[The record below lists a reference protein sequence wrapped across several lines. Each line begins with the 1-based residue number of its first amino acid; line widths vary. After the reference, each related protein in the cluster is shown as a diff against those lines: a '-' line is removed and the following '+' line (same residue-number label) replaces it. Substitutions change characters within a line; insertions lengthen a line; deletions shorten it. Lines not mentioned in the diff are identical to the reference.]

1 MDAQHTAQPITTPAV
16 ASNMTDATMTMPV
29 EKPEQ
34 SHQRPESLASSEAEM
49 EKPASPPSDLKP
61 SVSNGEQ
68 VFPPFRQRVIV
79 MVAILLAVFLI
90 ALDRTIIATAIPKIT
105 DEFHS
110 LNDIGWYG
118 SAFMLTTCGF
128 QLLLGR
134 VYTFYSPKYIFMI
147 MILVFELGSAICGSA
162 PNSIAV
168 IIGRAIQGLGS
179 AGITSGAI
187 ILMVNTVPLADRP
200 KYMGF
205 FGATF
210 GVASVTGPLV
220 GGAFTTDLTW
230 RWCFYINLP
239 IGGIAL
245 AIIAFI
251 LKPTPP
257 QQGGLTILQQIGRR
271 PSSRQPPKRLLN
283 HRLSLRINHTRR
295 LIQQHNLRLPQ
306 DRARNGNALD
316 IVCLLLALQWG
327 GSTYRWSDPII
338 IALFV
343 VFALLALAFI
353 LVQILLPKTATIP
366 ASVLQSRSMLA
377 GMWLTFCIASAMLTF
392 TYFLPT
398 WFQAI
403 KGTSAVQSGID
414 TIPMVLALVVGNISA
429 GQITGRIGYYT
440 SQAYASALILPIG
453 AGLITIFTP
462 STTSSAWIGYQV
474 LLGLGIGLG
483 MQQGNLAAQTVLARR
498 DVPIGVSLM
507 MFWQNL
513 GGAIFVSVGQNVFES
528 RLVSALVHRDIGL
541 SPGQIVN
548 TGATELR
555 SVVPAEKL
563 GELLGIYND
572 AVRQVFVV
580 GTILACLAALG
591 AVGLEWRSV
600 KGKQGPGGGKKAVV
614 VVSEKVEGE
623 GVAAE
628 TV

>member
-1 MDAQHTAQPITTPAV
+1 MDAQHTAQPTATPAI
-16 ASNMTDATMTMPV
+16 ASDMTDATMTMPV

-34 SHQRPESLASSEAEM
+34 AHQRPESLASSEAEAEM
-49 EKPASPPSDLKP
+49 EKQASPPSDLKP

-110 LNDIGWYG
+110 LNDIGWYVHNISLNLDSSTDTPANTRLVNDRYG

-134 VYTFYSPKYIFMI
+134 VYTFYSPKYVFML
-147 MILVFELGSAICGSA
+147 MILVFELGSAVCGSA

-168 IIGRAIQGLGS
+168 IIGRAIQGVGS
-179 AGITSGAI
+179 AGIVSGAI
-187 ILMVNTVPLADRP
+187 ILMVNTIPLAARP

-210 GVASVTGPLV
+210 GVASVIGPLV

-239 IGGIAL
+239 VGGIAL

-257 QQGGLTILQQIGRR
+257 QQGGLTILQQIGKLDLLGELCLL
-271 PSSRQPPKRLLN
+271 PS
-283 HRLSLRINHTRR
+283 
-295 LIQQHNLRLPQ
+295 
-306 DRARNGNALD
+306 

-327 GSTYRWSDPII
+327 GSTYPWSDPRI

-353 LVQILLPKTATIP
+353 LVQILMPKTATIP
-366 ASVLQSRSMLA
+366 ASVLKSRSMLA

-453 AGLITIFTP
+453 AGLITTFTP

-474 LLGLGIGLG
+474 LLGLGIGFG

-528 RLVSALVHRDIGL
+528 RLVSALVHLDIGGL
-541 SPGQIVN
+541 GAAQIVN

-580 GTILACLAALG
+580 GTILACLAAVG

-600 KGKQGPGGGKKAVV
+600 KGKQGPGGGKAVAV

-623 GVAAE
+623 EGKAE

>member
-1 MDAQHTAQPITTPAV
+1 MDAQHTAQPTTTPAI

-34 SHQRPESLASSEAEM
+34 THQRTESLASSEAEAEM

-147 MILVFELGSAICGSA
+147 MILVFELGSAVCGSA

-168 IIGRAIQGLGS
+168 IIGRAIQGVGS
-179 AGITSGAI
+179 AGIVSGAI
-187 ILMVNTVPLADRP
+187 ILMVNTIPLAARP

-210 GVASVTGPLV
+210 GVASVIGPLV

-257 QQGGLTILQQIGRR
+257 QQGGLTILQQIGKLDLLGELCLL
-271 PSSRQPPKRLLN
+271 PS
-283 HRLSLRINHTRR
+283 
-295 LIQQHNLRLPQ
+295 
-306 DRARNGNALD
+306 

-327 GSTYRWSDPII
+327 GSTYPWSDPRI

-353 LVQILLPKTATIP
+353 LVQILMPKTATIP
-366 ASVLQSRSMLA
+366 ASVLKSRSMLA

-453 AGLITIFTP
+453 AGLITTFTP

-474 LLGLGIGLG
+474 LLGLGIGFG

-528 RLVSALVHRDIGL
+528 RLVSELVHHDIGL
-541 SPGQIVN
+541 SPAQIVN

-600 KGKQGPGGGKKAVV
+600 KGKQGPGGGKPAAV

-623 GVAAE
+623 EGAAE

>member
-1 MDAQHTAQPITTPAV
+1 MDAQHTAQPTATPAI
-16 ASNMTDATMTMPV
+16 ASDMTDATMTMPV

-34 SHQRPESLASSEAEM
+34 AHQRPESLASSEAEAEM
-49 EKPASPPSDLKP
+49 EKQASPPSDLKP

-110 LNDIGWYG
+110 LNDIGWYVHNISLNLDSSTDTPANTRLVNDRYG

-134 VYTFYSPKYIFMI
+134 VYTFYSPKYVFML
-147 MILVFELGSAICGSA
+147 MILVFELGSAVCGSA

-168 IIGRAIQGLGS
+168 IIGRAIQGVGS
-179 AGITSGAI
+179 AGIVSGAI
-187 ILMVNTVPLADRP
+187 ILMVNTIPLAARP

-210 GVASVTGPLV
+210 GVASVIGPLV

-239 IGGIAL
+239 VGGIAL

-257 QQGGLTILQQIGRR
+257 QQGGLTILQQIGKLDLLGELCLL
-271 PSSRQPPKRLLN
+271 PS
-283 HRLSLRINHTRR
+283 
-295 LIQQHNLRLPQ
+295 
-306 DRARNGNALD
+306 

-327 GSTYRWSDPII
+327 GSTYPWSDPRI

-353 LVQILLPKTATIP
+353 LVQILMPKTATIP
-366 ASVLQSRSMLA
+366 ASVLKSRSMLA

-453 AGLITIFTP
+453 AGLITTFTP

-474 LLGLGIGLG
+474 LLGLGIGFG

-528 RLVSALVHRDIGL
+528 RLVSALVHLDIGGL
-541 SPGQIVN
+541 SAAQIVN

-555 SVVPAEKL
+555 SVVPAERL

-580 GTILACLAALG
+580 GTILACLAAVG

-600 KGKQGPGGGKKAVV
+600 KGKQGPGGGKAAAV

-623 GVAAE
+623 EGKAE

>member
-1 MDAQHTAQPITTPAV
+1 MDDQHTALAIPPATE
-16 ASNMTDATMTMPV
+16 SSMTDAAMTSPV
-29 EKPEQ
+29 DEPEKE
-34 SHQRPESLASSEAEM
+34 SKRPDSFASSNVET
-49 EKPASPPSDLKP
+49 EKQVLPQGDADPSGP
-61 SVSNGEQ
+61 GNEPE
-68 VFPPFRQRVIV
+68 FPPFRQRVIV

-118 SAFMLTTCGF
+118 SAFMLTTCCF

-134 VYTFYSPKYIFMI
+134 VYTFYSPKYIFMV
-147 MILVFELGSAICGSA
+147 MILVFELGSAVCGAA

-168 IIGRAIQGLGS
+168 IIGRAIQGVGS
-179 AGITSGAI
+179 AGITAGAI
-187 ILMVNTVPLADRP
+187 ILMVNTIPLAVRP
-200 KYMGF
+200 KWMGF

-210 GVASVTGPLV
+210 GVASVVGPLV
-220 GGAFTTDLTW
+220 GGAFTTDVSW

-257 QQGGLTILQQIGRR
+257 QQGGLSVRQQTA
-271 PSSRQPPKRLLN
+271 KLDLLGE
-283 HRLSLRINHTRR
+283 LCL
-295 LIQQHNLRLPQ
+295 LPC
-306 DRARNGNALD
+306 

-327 GSTYRWSDPII
+327 GSTYSWHDPII

-343 VFALLALAFI
+343 LFAVLAVGFV
-353 LVQILLPKTATIP
+353 LVQIFMPKTATIP
-366 ASVLQSRSMLA
+366 ASIVKSRSMIA
-377 GMWLTFCIASAMLTF
+377 GMWLTFCISSAMLAF

-403 KGTSAVQSGID
+403 KGTSAVRSGID
-414 TIPMVLALVVGNISA
+414 TIPMVLALVVGNIAA

-440 SQAYASALILPIG
+440 SQAYASAVILPIG
-453 AGLITIFTP
+453 AGLITTFK
-462 STTSSAWIGYQV
+462 TTTGHSAWIGYQV

-483 MQQGNLAAQTVLARR
+483 MQQGNMAAQTVLARR

-528 RLVSALVHRDIGL
+528 RLVSELVHQNIGL
-541 SPGQIVN
+541 SPEQIVN
-548 TGATELR
+548 TGATDLR
-555 SVVPAEKL
+555 GAMPAEKL
-563 GELLGIYND
+563 ADLLTIYNL

-600 KGKQGPGGGKKAVV
+600 KGKQGPGGGKPAAPEELQGEDVTL
-614 VVSEKVEGE
+614 EKV
-623 GVAAE
+623 
-628 TV
+628 

>member
-1 MDAQHTAQPITTPAV
+1 MDAQHTAQPTATPAI
-16 ASNMTDATMTMPV
+16 ASDMTDATMTMPV

-34 SHQRPESLASSEAEM
+34 AHQRPESLASSEAEAEM
-49 EKPASPPSDLKP
+49 EKQASPPSDLKP

-110 LNDIGWYG
+110 LNDIGWYVHNISLNLDSSTDTPANTRLVNDRYG

-134 VYTFYSPKYIFMI
+134 VYTFYSPKYVFML
-147 MILVFELGSAICGSA
+147 MILVFELGSAVCGSA

-168 IIGRAIQGLGS
+168 IIGRAIQGVGS
-179 AGITSGAI
+179 AGIVSGAI
-187 ILMVNTVPLADRP
+187 ILMVNTIPLAARP

-210 GVASVTGPLV
+210 GVASVIGPLV
-220 GGAFTTDLTW
+220 
-230 RWCFYINLP
+230 
-239 IGGIAL
+239 
-245 AIIAFI
+245 
-251 LKPTPP
+251 
-257 QQGGLTILQQIGRR
+257 GGLTILQQIGKLDLLGELCLL
-271 PSSRQPPKRLLN
+271 PS
-283 HRLSLRINHTRR
+283 
-295 LIQQHNLRLPQ
+295 
-306 DRARNGNALD
+306 

-327 GSTYRWSDPII
+327 GSTYPWSDPRI

-353 LVQILLPKTATIP
+353 LVQILMPKTATIP
-366 ASVLQSRSMLA
+366 ASVLKSRSMLA

-453 AGLITIFTP
+453 AGLITTFTP

-474 LLGLGIGLG
+474 LLGLGIGFG

-528 RLVSALVHRDIGL
+528 RLVSALVHLDIGGL
-541 SPGQIVN
+541 SAAQIVN

-555 SVVPAEKL
+555 SVVPAERL

-580 GTILACLAALG
+580 GTILACLAAVG

-600 KGKQGPGGGKKAVV
+600 KGKQGPGGGKAAAV

-623 GVAAE
+623 EGKAE

>member
-1 MDAQHTAQPITTPAV
+1 MDAQHTAQPTTTPAI

-68 VFPPFRQRVIV
+68 VFPPFRQRVVV

-110 LNDIGWYG
+110 LNNIGWYG

-128 QLLLGR
+128 QVLLGR

-147 MILVFELGSAICGSA
+147 MILVFELGSAVCGSA

-168 IIGRAIQGLGS
+168 IIGRAIQGVGS
-179 AGITSGAI
+179 AGIVSGAI
-187 ILMVNTVPLADRP
+187 ILMVNTIPLAARP

-210 GVASVTGPLV
+210 GVASVIGPLV

-257 QQGGLTILQQIGRR
+257 QQGGLTILQQIGKLDLLGELCLL
-271 PSSRQPPKRLLN
+271 PS
-283 HRLSLRINHTRR
+283 
-295 LIQQHNLRLPQ
+295 
-306 DRARNGNALD
+306 

-327 GSTYRWSDPII
+327 GSTYRWSDPVI

-353 LVQILLPKTATIP
+353 LVQILMPKTATIP
-366 ASVLQSRSMLA
+366 AS
-377 GMWLTFCIASAMLTF
+377 
-392 TYFLPT
+392 
-398 WFQAI
+398 
-403 KGTSAVQSGID
+403 GTSAVHSGID

-453 AGLITIFTP
+453 AGLITTFTP

-474 LLGLGIGLG
+474 LLGLGIGFG

-528 RLVSALVHRDIGL
+528 RLVSELVNRDIGL

-600 KGKQGPGGGKKAVV
+600 KGKQGPGGGKPAAVV
-614 VVSEKVEGE
+614 VPEKLEGE
-623 GVAAE
+623 EGAAE

>member
-1 MDAQHTAQPITTPAV
+1 MDAQHTAQPTATPAI
-16 ASNMTDATMTMPV
+16 ASDMTDATMTMPV

-34 SHQRPESLASSEAEM
+34 AHQRPESLASSEAEAEM

-118 SAFMLTTCGF
+118 SAFMLATCGF

-134 VYTFYSPKYIFMI
+134 VYTFYSPKYVFML
-147 MILVFELGSAICGSA
+147 MILVFELGSAVCGSA

-168 IIGRAIQGLGS
+168 IIGRAIQGVGS
-179 AGITSGAI
+179 AGIVSGAI
-187 ILMVNTVPLADRP
+187 ILMVNTIPLAARP

-210 GVASVTGPLV
+210 GVASVIGPLV

-239 IGGIAL
+239 VGGIAL

-257 QQGGLTILQQIGRR
+257 QQGGLTILQQIGKLDLLGELCLL
-271 PSSRQPPKRLLN
+271 PS
-283 HRLSLRINHTRR
+283 
-295 LIQQHNLRLPQ
+295 
-306 DRARNGNALD
+306 

-327 GSTYRWSDPII
+327 GSTYPWSDPRI

-353 LVQILLPKTATIP
+353 LVQILMPKTATIP
-366 ASVLQSRSMLA
+366 ASVLKSRSMLA

-453 AGLITIFTP
+453 AGLITTFTP

-474 LLGLGIGLG
+474 LLGLGIGFG

-528 RLVSALVHRDIGL
+528 RLVSALVHLDIGGL
-541 SPGQIVN
+541 SAAQIVN

-580 GTILACLAALG
+580 GTILACLAAVG

-600 KGKQGPGGGKKAVV
+600 KGKQGPGGGKAAAV

-623 GVAAE
+623 EGKAE

>member
-1 MDAQHTAQPITTPAV
+1 MDAQHTAQPTTTPAI

-34 SHQRPESLASSEAEM
+34 THQRTESLASSEAEAEM

-147 MILVFELGSAICGSA
+147 MILVFELGSAVCGSA

-168 IIGRAIQGLGS
+168 IIGRAIQGVGS
-179 AGITSGAI
+179 AGIVSGAI
-187 ILMVNTVPLADRP
+187 ILMVNTIPLAARP

-210 GVASVTGPLV
+210 GVASVIGPLV

-257 QQGGLTILQQIGRR
+257 QQGGLTILQQIGKLDLLGELCLL
-271 PSSRQPPKRLLN
+271 PS
-283 HRLSLRINHTRR
+283 
-295 LIQQHNLRLPQ
+295 
-306 DRARNGNALD
+306 

-327 GSTYRWSDPII
+327 GSTYRWSDPVI

-353 LVQILLPKTATIP
+353 LVQILMPKTATIP
-366 ASVLQSRSMLA
+366 ASVLKSRSMLA

-453 AGLITIFTP
+453 AGLITTFTP
-462 STTSSAWIGYQV
+462 FTTSSAWIGYQV
-474 LLGLGIGLG
+474 LLGLGIGFG

-528 RLVSALVHRDIGL
+528 RLVSELVNRDIGL

-563 GELLGIYND
+563 GELLGIYNV

-591 AVGLEWRSV
+591 AAGLEWRSV
-600 KGKQGPGGGKKAVV
+600 KGKQGPGGGKPAAV

-623 GVAAE
+623 EGAAE

>member
-1 MDAQHTAQPITTPAV
+1 M
-16 ASNMTDATMTMPV
+16 
-29 EKPEQ
+29 
-34 SHQRPESLASSEAEM
+34 
-49 EKPASPPSDLKP
+49 
-61 SVSNGEQ
+61 
-68 VFPPFRQRVIV
+68 
-79 MVAILLAVFLI
+79 
-90 ALDRTIIATAIPKIT
+90 
-105 DEFHS
+105 
-110 LNDIGWYG
+110 
-118 SAFMLTTCGF
+118 
-128 QLLLGR
+128 
-134 VYTFYSPKYIFMI
+134 YS
-147 MILVFELGSAICGSA
+147 
-162 PNSIAV
+162 
-168 IIGRAIQGLGS
+168 
-179 AGITSGAI
+179 
-187 ILMVNTVPLADRP
+187 TV
-200 KYMGF
+200 
-205 FGATF
+205 
-210 GVASVTGPLV
+210 
-220 GGAFTTDLTW
+220 
-230 RWCFYINLP
+230 NLP

-257 QQGGLTILQQIGRR
+257 QQGGLTILQQIGKLDLLGELCLL
-271 PSSRQPPKRLLN
+271 PS
-283 HRLSLRINHTRR
+283 
-295 LIQQHNLRLPQ
+295 
-306 DRARNGNALD
+306 

-327 GSTYRWSDPII
+327 GSTYRWSDPVI

-353 LVQILLPKTATIP
+353 LVQILMPKTATIP
-366 ASVLQSRSMLA
+366 ASVLKSRSMLA

-403 KGTSAVQSGID
+403 KGTSAVHSGID

-453 AGLITIFTP
+453 AGLITTFTP

-474 LLGLGIGLG
+474 LLGLGIGFG

-528 RLVSALVHRDIGL
+528 RLVSELVNRDIGL

-600 KGKQGPGGGKKAVV
+600 KGKQGPGGGKPAAVV
-614 VVSEKVEGE
+614 VPEKLEGE
-623 GVAAE
+623 EGAAE

>member
-1 MDAQHTAQPITTPAV
+1 MDAQHTAQPTATPAI
-16 ASNMTDATMTMPV
+16 ASDMTDATMTMPV

-34 SHQRPESLASSEAEM
+34 AHQRPESLASSEAEAEM
-49 EKPASPPSDLKP
+49 EKQASPPSDLKP

-134 VYTFYSPKYIFMI
+134 VYTFYSPKYVFML
-147 MILVFELGSAICGSA
+147 MILVFELGSAVCGSA

-168 IIGRAIQGLGS
+168 IIGRAIQGVGS
-179 AGITSGAI
+179 AGIVSGAI
-187 ILMVNTVPLADRP
+187 ILMVNTIPLAARP

-210 GVASVTGPLV
+210 GVASVIGPLV

-239 IGGIAL
+239 VGGIAL

-257 QQGGLTILQQIGRR
+257 QQGGLTILQQIGKLDLLGELCLL
-271 PSSRQPPKRLLN
+271 PS
-283 HRLSLRINHTRR
+283 
-295 LIQQHNLRLPQ
+295 
-306 DRARNGNALD
+306 

-327 GSTYRWSDPII
+327 GSTYPWSDPRI

-353 LVQILLPKTATIP
+353 LVQILMPKTATIP
-366 ASVLQSRSMLA
+366 ASVLKSRSMLA

-453 AGLITIFTP
+453 AGLITTFTP

-474 LLGLGIGLG
+474 LLGLGIGFG

-528 RLVSALVHRDIGL
+528 RLVSALVHLDIGGL
-541 SPGQIVN
+541 GAAQIVN

-580 GTILACLAALG
+580 GTILACLAAVG

-600 KGKQGPGGGKKAVV
+600 KGKQGPGGGKAVAV

-623 GVAAE
+623 EGKAE

>member
-1 MDAQHTAQPITTPAV
+1 MDAQHTAQPTTTPAI

-68 VFPPFRQRVIV
+68 VFPPFRQRVVV

-110 LNDIGWYG
+110 LNNIGWYG

-128 QLLLGR
+128 QVLLGR

-147 MILVFELGSAICGSA
+147 MILVFELGSAVCGSA

-168 IIGRAIQGLGS
+168 IIGRAIQGVGS
-179 AGITSGAI
+179 AGIVSGAI
-187 ILMVNTVPLADRP
+187 ILMVNTIPLAARP

-210 GVASVTGPLV
+210 GVASVIGPLV

-257 QQGGLTILQQIGRR
+257 QQGGLTILQQIGKLDLLGELCLL
-271 PSSRQPPKRLLN
+271 PS
-283 HRLSLRINHTRR
+283 
-295 LIQQHNLRLPQ
+295 
-306 DRARNGNALD
+306 

-327 GSTYRWSDPII
+327 GSTYRWSDPVI

-353 LVQILLPKTATIP
+353 LVQILMPKTATIP
-366 ASVLQSRSMLA
+366 ASVLKSRSMLA
-377 GMWLTFCIASAMLTF
+377 GMWLTFLHRLGHANLHL
-392 TYFLPT
+392 LPPHL
-398 WFQAI
+398 
-403 KGTSAVQSGID
+403 GTSAVHSGID

-453 AGLITIFTP
+453 AGLITTFTP

-474 LLGLGIGLG
+474 LLGLGIGFG

-528 RLVSALVHRDIGL
+528 RLVSELVNRDIGL

-600 KGKQGPGGGKKAVV
+600 KGKQGPGGGKPAAVV
-614 VVSEKVEGE
+614 VPEKLEGE
-623 GVAAE
+623 EGAAE

>member
-1 MDAQHTAQPITTPAV
+1 MDAQHTAQPTTTPAI

-34 SHQRPESLASSEAEM
+34 AHQRPESLASSEAEAEM
-49 EKPASPPSDLKP
+49 EKQASPPSDLKP

-79 MVAILLAVFLI
+79 MIAILLAVFLI

-110 LNDIGWYG
+110 LNDIGWYVHTISLNLDSSTETPANTRLVNDRYG

-147 MILVFELGSAICGSA
+147 MILVFELGSAVCGSA

-168 IIGRAIQGLGS
+168 IIGRAIQGVGS
-179 AGITSGAI
+179 AGIVSGAI
-187 ILMVNTVPLADRP
+187 ILMVNTIPLAARP

-220 GGAFTTDLTW
+220 V
-230 RWCFYINLP
+230 NLP

-257 QQGGLTILQQIGRR
+257 QQGGLTILQQIGKLDLLGELCLL
-271 PSSRQPPKRLLN
+271 PS
-283 HRLSLRINHTRR
+283 
-295 LIQQHNLRLPQ
+295 
-306 DRARNGNALD
+306 

-327 GSTYRWSDPII
+327 GSTYRWSDPRI

-353 LVQILLPKTATIP
+353 LVQILMPKTATIP
-366 ASVLQSRSMLA
+366 SSVLKSRSMLA
-377 GMWLTFCIASAMLTF
+377 GMWLTFCIASAMLAF

-403 KGTSAVQSGID
+403 KGTSAVHSGID

-453 AGLITIFTP
+453 AGLITTFTP

-528 RLVSALVHRDIGL
+528 RLVSALVHLDIGGL

-563 GELLGIYND
+563 GELLGVYND

-600 KGKQGPGGGKKAVV
+600 KGKQGPGGGKAA
-614 VVSEKVEGE
+614 VVSEKMEGE
-623 GVAAE
+623 EGKAE
-628 TV
+628 MV

>member
-1 MDAQHTAQPITTPAV
+1 MDAQHTAQPTTTPAI

-68 VFPPFRQRVIV
+68 VFPPFRQRVVV

-147 MILVFELGSAICGSA
+147 MILVFELGSAVCGSA

-168 IIGRAIQGLGS
+168 IIGRAIQGVGS
-179 AGITSGAI
+179 AGIVSGAI
-187 ILMVNTVPLADRP
+187 ILMVNTIPLAARP

-210 GVASVTGPLV
+210 GVASVIGPLV

-257 QQGGLTILQQIGRR
+257 QQGGLTILQQIGKLDLLGELCLL
-271 PSSRQPPKRLLN
+271 PS
-283 HRLSLRINHTRR
+283 
-295 LIQQHNLRLPQ
+295 
-306 DRARNGNALD
+306 

-327 GSTYRWSDPII
+327 GSTYRWSDPVI

-353 LVQILLPKTATIP
+353 LVQILMPKTATIP
-366 ASVLQSRSMLA
+366 ASVLKSRSMLA

-403 KGTSAVQSGID
+403 KGTSAVHSGID

-440 SQAYASALILPIG
+440 SQASASALILPIG
-453 AGLITIFTP
+453 AGLITTFTP

-474 LLGLGIGLG
+474 LLGLGIGFG

-528 RLVSALVHRDIGL
+528 RLVSELVNRDIGL

-600 KGKQGPGGGKKAVV
+600 KGKQGPGGGKPAAVV
-614 VVSEKVEGE
+614 VPEKLEGE
-623 GVAAE
+623 EGAAE

>member
-1 MDAQHTAQPITTPAV
+1 MDAQHTAQPTTTPAI

-34 SHQRPESLASSEAEM
+34 AHQRPESLASSEAEAEM
-49 EKPASPPSDLKP
+49 EKQASPPSDLKP

-79 MVAILLAVFLI
+79 MIAILLAVFLI

-110 LNDIGWYG
+110 LNDIGWYVHTISLNLDSSTETPANTRLVNDRYG

-147 MILVFELGSAICGSA
+147 MILVFELGSAVCGSA

-168 IIGRAIQGLGS
+168 IIGRAIQGVGS
-179 AGITSGAI
+179 AGIVSGAI
-187 ILMVNTVPLADRP
+187 ILMVNTIPLAARP

-220 GGAFTTDLTW
+220 V
-230 RWCFYINLP
+230 NLP

-257 QQGGLTILQQIGRR
+257 QQGGLTILQQIGKLDLLGELCLL
-271 PSSRQPPKRLLN
+271 PS
-283 HRLSLRINHTRR
+283 
-295 LIQQHNLRLPQ
+295 
-306 DRARNGNALD
+306 

-327 GSTYRWSDPII
+327 GSTYRWSDPRI

-353 LVQILLPKTATIP
+353 LVQILMPKTATIP
-366 ASVLQSRSMLA
+366 SCVLKSRSMLA
-377 GMWLTFCIASAMLTF
+377 GMWLTFCIASAMLAF

-403 KGTSAVQSGID
+403 KGTSAVHSGID

-440 SQAYASALILPIG
+440 SQAYAAALILPIG
-453 AGLITIFTP
+453 AGLITTFTP

-474 LLGLGIGLG
+474 LLGLGTGLG

-528 RLVSALVHRDIGL
+528 RLVSALVHLDIGGL

-563 GELLGIYND
+563 GELLGVYND

-600 KGKQGPGGGKKAVV
+600 KGKQGPGGGKAA
-614 VVSEKVEGE
+614 VVSEKMEGE
-623 GVAAE
+623 EGKAE
-628 TV
+628 MV

>member
-1 MDAQHTAQPITTPAV
+1 MDAQHTAQPTTTPAI

-34 SHQRPESLASSEAEM
+34 AHQRPDSLASSEAEM
-49 EKPASPPSDLKP
+49 EKQASPPSDLKP

-147 MILVFELGSAICGSA
+147 MILVFELGSAVCGSA

-168 IIGRAIQGLGS
+168 IIGRAIQGVGS
-179 AGITSGAI
+179 AGIVSGAI
-187 ILMVNTVPLADRP
+187 ILMVNTIPLAARP

-210 GVASVTGPLV
+210 GVASVIGPLV

-257 QQGGLTILQQIGRR
+257 QQGGLTILQQIGKLDLLGELCLL
-271 PSSRQPPKRLLN
+271 PS
-283 HRLSLRINHTRR
+283 I
-295 LIQQHNLRLPQ
+295 I
-306 DRARNGNALD
+306 
-316 IVCLLLALQWG
+316 CLLLALQWG
-327 GSTYRWSDPII
+327 GSTYRWLDPVI

-353 LVQILLPKTATIP
+353 LVQILMPETATIP
-366 ASVLQSRSMLA
+366 ASVLKSRSMLA

-453 AGLITIFTP
+453 AGLITTFTP

-474 LLGLGIGLG
+474 LLGLGIGFG

-528 RLVSALVHRDIGL
+528 RLVSELVNRDIGL

-591 AVGLEWRSV
+591 AAGLEWRSV
-600 KGKQGPGGGKKAVV
+600 KGKQGPGGGKPAAV
-614 VVSEKVEGE
+614 VVSEKVEGGE
-623 GVAAE
+623 GAAE

>member
-1 MDAQHTAQPITTPAV
+1 MDAQHTAQPTTTPAI

-68 VFPPFRQRVIV
+68 VFPPFRQRVVV

-147 MILVFELGSAICGSA
+147 MILVFELGSAVCGSA

-168 IIGRAIQGLGS
+168 IIGRAIQGVGS
-179 AGITSGAI
+179 AGIVSGAI
-187 ILMVNTVPLADRP
+187 ILMVNTIPLAARP

-210 GVASVTGPLV
+210 GVASVIGPLV

-257 QQGGLTILQQIGRR
+257 QQGGLTILQQIGKLDLLGELCLL
-271 PSSRQPPKRLLN
+271 PS
-283 HRLSLRINHTRR
+283 
-295 LIQQHNLRLPQ
+295 
-306 DRARNGNALD
+306 

-327 GSTYRWSDPII
+327 GSTYRWSDPVI

-353 LVQILLPKTATIP
+353 LVQILMPKTATIP
-366 ASVLQSRSMLA
+366 ASVLKSRSMLA

-403 KGTSAVQSGID
+403 KGTSAVHSGID

-453 AGLITIFTP
+453 AGLITTFTP

-474 LLGLGIGLG
+474 LLGLGI
-483 MQQGNLAAQTVLARR
+483 
-498 DVPIGVSLM
+498 
-507 MFWQNL
+507 
-513 GGAIFVSVGQNVFES
+513 
-528 RLVSALVHRDIGL
+528 
-541 SPGQIVN
+541 
-548 TGATELR
+548 
-555 SVVPAEKL
+555 
-563 GELLGIYND
+563 
-572 AVRQVFVV
+572 
-580 GTILACLAALG
+580 
-591 AVGLEWRSV
+591 
-600 KGKQGPGGGKKAVV
+600 
-614 VVSEKVEGE
+614 
-623 GVAAE
+623 
-628 TV
+628 